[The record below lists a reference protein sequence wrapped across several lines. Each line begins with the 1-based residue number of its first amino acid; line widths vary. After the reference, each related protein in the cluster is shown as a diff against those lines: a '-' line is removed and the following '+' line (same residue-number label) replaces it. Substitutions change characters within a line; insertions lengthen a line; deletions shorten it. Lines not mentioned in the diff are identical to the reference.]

1 MSSYVGFRLPENY
14 EQKLQSRAR
23 SAGISSSAYIR
34 RALIADLEG
43 HENPNAL
50 LLERL
55 ATLERSLGRLERM
68 VTLFLESA
76 EIVEPE

>member
-23 SAGISSSAYIR
+23 TAGISSSAYIR

-43 HENPNAL
+43 HENSNAL

-55 ATLERSLGRLERM
+55 ATLERSLNRLERM